1 MAVTV
6 HVRNNKK
13 ANSRFNDIYLLY
25 IVACIGFLGSIYL
38 IFLTSS
44 PGTNFIEEAAGTG
57 TLIHH
62 KHQETEIIPVKELP
76 PLILTD
82 SILTSPD
89 PKK

>member
-6 HVRNNKK
+6 HIKDNKK
-13 ANSRFNDIYLLY
+13 ANTRFNDIYLLY
-25 IVACIGFLGSIYL
+25 VVACIGFLGSIYL

-44 PGTNFIEEAAGTG
+44 PGTDFVEEAAGTG

-62 KHQETEIIPVKELP
+62 KNQETEIIPVKALP

-82 SILTSPD
+82 SLLSSPEQE
-89 PKK
+89 K